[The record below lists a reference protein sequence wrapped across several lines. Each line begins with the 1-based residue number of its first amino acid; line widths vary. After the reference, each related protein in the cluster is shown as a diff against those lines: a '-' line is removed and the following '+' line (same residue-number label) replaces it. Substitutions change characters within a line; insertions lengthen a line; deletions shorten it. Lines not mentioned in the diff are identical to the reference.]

1 MKLTDHLIIFFT
13 ILGGFWLDAS
23 ISLLT
28 IPFNVEPCIGLLVF
42 CYWVF
47 AIPEKLHSSS
57 AFMYGLLVDL
67 FFGQVI
73 GLHMLFFI
81 ATSYI
86 IHVYVFRFRLF
97 SYLQLTIFF
106 CSCMCFFSCLQ
117 ISNFIPSKLF
127 IFTINFKFFCKC
139 PYLAG
144 SLFSYA
150 LLQKKIFYYL
160 KHDQIFL

>member
-1 MKLTDHLIIFFT
+1 MKLINHLIIFFT
-13 ILGGFWLDAS
+13 ILGGFWFDAS

-42 CYWVF
+42 CYWIF

-81 ATSYI
+81 VTSYV

-106 CSCMCFFSCLQ
+106 AAACTFFLACKYLILSPVNYSYLLLILSFFVNALAWLPVYFLMRSFRQ
-117 ISNFIPSKLF
+117 
-127 IFTINFKFFCKC
+127 KFF
-139 PYLAG
+139 
-144 SLFSYA
+144 
-150 LLQKKIFYYL
+150 IT
-160 KHDQIFL
+160 